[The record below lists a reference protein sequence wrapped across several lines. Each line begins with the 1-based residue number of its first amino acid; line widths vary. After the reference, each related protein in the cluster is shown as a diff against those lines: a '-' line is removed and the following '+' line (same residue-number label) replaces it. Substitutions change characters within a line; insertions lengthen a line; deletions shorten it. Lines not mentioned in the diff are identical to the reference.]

1 MLRKN
6 SDDTWAE
13 KGSPTY
19 QVNHGDCPSGPIDR
33 DGVEVEEAGKVGKQP
48 PDLTAGEFNR
58 RE

>member
-1 MLRKN
+1 MENLLRKN

-33 DGVEVEEAGKVGKQP
+33 DGVEVEEAGKGDRMFKCFEGK
-48 PDLTAGEFNR
+48 GK
-58 RE
+58 

>member
-1 MLRKN
+1 LLRKN

-33 DGVEVEEAGKVGKQP
+33 DGVEVEEAGKGDRMFKCFEGK
-48 PDLTAGEFNR
+48 GK
-58 RE
+58 

>member
-19 QVNHGDCPSGPIDR
+19 QVNHGDCPGGPMERWD
-33 DGVEVEEAGKVGKQP
+33 VEVDEPEKGHCFDEMWGLK
-48 PDLTAGEFNR
+48 
-58 RE
+58 

>member
-1 MLRKN
+1 MENLLRKN

-33 DGVEVEEAGKVGKQP
+33 DGVEVEEAGKGDKMFKCFEG
-48 PDLTAGEFNR
+48 GE
-58 RE
+58 